1 MGKFDYVSVR
11 LCFGMFMFVSSL
23 NCIWVLKTRLRSAL
37 SRNGFYR
44 EILYFDKGKDRDI
57 GKTISEFYILTG

>member
-11 LCFGMFMFVSSL
+11 LCFSMFMFVSSL
-23 NCIWVLKTRLRSAL
+23 YCIWGLKTRLRSAL

-44 EILYFDKGKDRDI
+44 EIVYFDKGKDRDI
-57 GKTISEFYILTG
+57 GKTISEFYILSG

>member
-44 EILYFDKGKDRDI
+44 EIVYFDKG
-57 GKTISEFYILTG
+57 